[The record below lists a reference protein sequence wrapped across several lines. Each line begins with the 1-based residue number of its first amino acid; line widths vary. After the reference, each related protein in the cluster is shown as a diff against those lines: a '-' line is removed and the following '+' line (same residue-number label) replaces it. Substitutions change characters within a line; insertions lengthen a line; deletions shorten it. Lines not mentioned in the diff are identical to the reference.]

1 MRNYSPMAEIFSQ
14 EVGIMQDGLAIQIPI
29 FYKLMASMLTVAV
42 IPIFMLGIV
51 SAGDTGSVIAT
62 LGLQNS
68 IIVLTLLTLSVIL
81 MWSFYLAKSIT
92 TPIEQLS
99 KVATSVSQGDL
110 TNTEITVISNDE
122 IGELAVA
129 FNRLINSYR
138 ILDTLA
144 KDDAE

>member
-1 MRNYSPMAEIFSQ
+1 MAEIFSQ
-14 EVGIMQDGLAIQIPI
+14 DVGILQDGLVIQIPI

-42 IPIFMLGIV
+42 IPIFLLGIV
-51 SAGDTGSVIAT
+51 SAGDTGSVIAI

-68 IIVLTLLTLSVIL
+68 ILVLTLLTLSVIL

-99 KVATSVSQGDL
+99 KVATRVSQGDL
-110 TNTEITVISNDE
+110 ANTEITVISNDE
-122 IGELAVA
+122 VGELAVA

-144 KDDAE
+144 KDDTE

>member
-1 MRNYSPMAEIFSQ
+1 MAEIFSQ
-14 EVGIMQDGLAIQIPI
+14 DVGILQDGLVIQIPI

-42 IPIFMLGIV
+42 IPIFLLGIV
-51 SAGDTGSVIAT
+51 SAGDTGSVIAV

-68 IIVLTLLTLSVIL
+68 ILVLTLLTLSVIL

-110 TNTEITVISNDE
+110 ANTEITVISNDE

>member
-1 MRNYSPMAEIFSQ
+1 MAEIFSQ
-14 EVGIMQDGLAIQIPI
+14 DVGITQDGLVIQIPI

-42 IPIFMLGIV
+42 IPIFLLGIV

-68 IIVLTLLTLSVIL
+68 IIIMTLLTLSVIL
-81 MWSFYLAKSIT
+81 MWSFYLARSIT
-92 TPIEQLS
+92 APIEQLAN
-99 KVATSVSQGDL
+99 VATSVSQGDL
-110 TNTEITVISNDE
+110 TNAEITVTSNDE
-122 IGELAVA
+122 IGELATA

>member
-1 MRNYSPMAEIFSQ
+1 MAEIFSQ
-14 EVGIMQDGLAIQIPI
+14 EVGILQDGLVIQIPI

-42 IPIFMLGIV
+42 IPIFLLGIV
-51 SAGDTGSVIAT
+51 SAGDTGSVIAI

-68 IIVLTLLTLSVIL
+68 ILVLTLLTLSVIL

-99 KVATSVSQGDL
+99 KVATRVSQGDL
-110 TNTEITVISNDE
+110 ANTEITVISNDE
-122 IGELAVA
+122 VGELAVA

-144 KDDAE
+144 KDDTE

>member
-1 MRNYSPMAEIFSQ
+1 MAEPFSQ
-14 EVGIMQDGLAIQIPI
+14 EIGVFQDGLTIQIPM

-42 IPIFMLGIV
+42 IPIFLLGIV
-51 SAGDTGSVIAT
+51 SAGDAGSVIAT

-68 IIVLTLLTLSVIL
+68 IIIMTVLTVLVVF
-81 MWSFYLAKSIT
+81 MWSFFLAKSIT
-92 TPIEQLS
+92 TPIEQLA
-99 KVATSVSQGDL
+99 KAATSASRGDL
-110 TNTEITVISNDE
+110 TNVEITVTSNDE

-144 KDDAE
+144 RDDAE

>member
-1 MRNYSPMAEIFSQ
+1 MAEISSQ
-14 EVGIMQDGLAIQIPI
+14 EVGILQDGLAIQIPI
-29 FYKLMASMLTVAV
+29 FYKLMTSMLTVAV
-42 IPIFMLGIV
+42 IPIFLLGIV

-68 IIVLTLLTLSVIL
+68 IIVLTLLTLAVIL

-110 TNTEITVISNDE
+110 ADAEITVTSNDE

>member
-1 MRNYSPMAEIFSQ
+1 
-14 EVGIMQDGLAIQIPI
+14 
-29 FYKLMASMLTVAV
+29 LMASMLTVAV
-42 IPIFMLGIV
+42 IPIFLLGIV
-51 SAGDTGSVIAT
+51 SAGDTGSVIAI

-68 IIVLTLLTLSVIL
+68 ILVLTLLTLSVIL

-99 KVATSVSQGDL
+99 KVATRVSQGDL
-110 TNTEITVISNDE
+110 ANIEITVTSNDE
-122 IGELAVA
+122 VGELAVA

-144 KDDAE
+144 KDDTE

>member
-1 MRNYSPMAEIFSQ
+1 MAEIFPQ
-14 EVGIMQDGLAIQIPI
+14 EVGIRRDGLVVQIPI

-42 IPIFMLGIV
+42 IPVFLLGIV

-62 LGLQNS
+62 LGLQNG
-68 IIVLTLLTLSVIL
+68 IIVLTLLTLSVIM

-92 TPIEQLS
+92 APIEQLS
-99 KVATSVSQGDL
+99 AVATRVSQGNLAD
-110 TNTEITVISNDE
+110 TEITVTSNDE

-129 FNRLINSYR
+129 FDRLINSYK

-144 KDDAE
+144 KDDE

>member
-1 MRNYSPMAEIFSQ
+1 MAETFSQ
-14 EVGIMQDGLAIQIPI
+14 DIGVLQDGLTIQIPI

-42 IPIFMLGIV
+42 IPIFLLGIV

-68 IIVLTLLTLSVIL
+68 IIIMTLLTVSVVF
-81 MWSFYLAKSIT
+81 MWSFFLAKSIT

-99 KVATSVSQGDL
+99 KAATSASQGNL
-110 TNTEITVISNDE
+110 TNVEIAVTSNDE

-129 FNRLINSYR
+129 FNRLLNSYR

-144 KDDAE
+144 RDDAE

>member
-1 MRNYSPMAEIFSQ
+1 MTEIFPQ
-14 EVGIMQDGLAIQIPI
+14 EVGIMQDGVTIQIPI
-29 FYKLMASMLTVAV
+29 FYKLMASMLTIAV

-68 IIVLTLLTLSVIL
+68 ILVMTLLTLSVIL
-81 MWSFYLAKSIT
+81 MWSFFLAKSIT

-99 KVATSVSQGDL
+99 KVATSVSQGDFAD
-110 TNTEITVISNDE
+110 TEITVTSNDE

-144 KDDAE
+144 KDDGE

>member
-1 MRNYSPMAEIFSQ
+1 MAESFSQ
-14 EVGIMQDGLAIQIPI
+14 EIGVFQDGLTVQIPM

-42 IPIFMLGIV
+42 IPIFLLGIV
-51 SAGDTGSVIAT
+51 SAGDTGSIVAT

-68 IIVLTLLTLSVIL
+68 IIVMTLLTVFVVF
-81 MWSFYLAKSIT
+81 MWSFFLAKSIT
-92 TPIEQLS
+92 DPVEQLS
-99 KVATSVSQGDL
+99 QAATSASQGDL
-110 TNTEITVISNDE
+110 ANVEITVTSNDE

>member
-1 MRNYSPMAEIFSQ
+1 MTEIFPQ
-14 EVGIMQDGLAIQIPI
+14 EVGIMQDGVTIQIPI
-29 FYKLMASMLTVAV
+29 FYKLMASMLTIAV

-68 IIVLTLLTLSVIL
+68 ILVMTLLTLSVIL
-81 MWSFYLAKSIT
+81 MWSFFLAKSIT

-99 KVATSVSQGDL
+99 KIATSVSQGDL
-110 TNTEITVISNDE
+110 ADTEITVTSNDE

-144 KDDAE
+144 KDDGE

>member
-1 MRNYSPMAEIFSQ
+1 MAESFSQ
-14 EVGIMQDGLAIQIPI
+14 EIGVFQDGLTVQIPM

-42 IPIFMLGIV
+42 IPIFLLGIV
-51 SAGDTGSVIAT
+51 SVGDTGSIVAT

-68 IIVLTLLTLSVIL
+68 IIVMTLLTVFVVF
-81 MWSFYLAKSIT
+81 MWSFFLAKSIT
-92 TPIEQLS
+92 DPVEQLS
-99 KVATSVSQGDL
+99 QAATSASQGDL
-110 TNTEITVISNDE
+110 ANVEITVTSNDE

-144 KDDAE
+144 KDDDE

>member
-1 MRNYSPMAEIFSQ
+1 MAESFSQ
-14 EVGIMQDGLAIQIPI
+14 DIGVFQDGLTIQIPM

-42 IPIFMLGIV
+42 IPIFLLGIV
-51 SAGDTGSVIAT
+51 SAGDTGSVIAI

-68 IIVLTLLTLSVIL
+68 ILVLTLLTLSVIL
-81 MWSFYLAKSIT
+81 MWSFYLAKSNT

-110 TNTEITVISNDE
+110 ANTEITVISNDE

>member
-1 MRNYSPMAEIFSQ
+1 MAEISSQ
-14 EVGIMQDGLAIQIPI
+14 EVGILQDGLAIQIPI

-42 IPIFMLGIV
+42 IPIFLLGIV

-68 IIVLTLLTLSVIL
+68 IIVLTLLTLAVIL

-110 TNTEITVISNDE
+110 ADAEITVTSNDE

>member
-1 MRNYSPMAEIFSQ
+1 MAEIFSQ
-14 EVGIMQDGLAIQIPI
+14 DVGILQDGLVIQIPI

-42 IPIFMLGIV
+42 IPIFLLGIV
-51 SAGDTGSVIAT
+51 SAGDTGSVIAI

-68 IIVLTLLTLSVIL
+68 ILVLTLLTLSVIL

-99 KVATSVSQGDL
+99 KVATRVSQGDL
-110 TNTEITVISNDE
+110 ANIEITVTSNDE
-122 IGELAVA
+122 VGELAVA

-144 KDDAE
+144 KDDTE

>member
-1 MRNYSPMAEIFSQ
+1 MAEIFSQ
-14 EVGIMQDGLAIQIPI
+14 EVGIRRDGLVVQIPI

-42 IPIFMLGIV
+42 IPVFLLGIV

-62 LGLQNS
+62 LGLQNG
-68 IIVLTLLTLSVIL
+68 IIVLTLLTLSVIM

-92 TPIEQLS
+92 APIEQLS
-99 KVATSVSQGDL
+99 AVATRVSQGNLAD
-110 TNTEITVISNDE
+110 TEITVTSNDE

-129 FNRLINSYR
+129 FDRLINSYR

-144 KDDAE
+144 KDDE

>member
-1 MRNYSPMAEIFSQ
+1 MAETFSQ
-14 EVGIMQDGLAIQIPI
+14 DIGVLQAGLTIQIPI

-42 IPIFMLGIV
+42 IPIFLLGIV

-68 IIVLTLLTLSVIL
+68 IIIMTLLTVSVVF
-81 MWSFYLAKSIT
+81 MWSFFLAKSIT

-99 KVATSVSQGDL
+99 KAATSASQGNL
-110 TNTEITVISNDE
+110 TNVEIAVTSNDE

-129 FNRLINSYR
+129 FNRLLNSYR

-144 KDDAE
+144 RDDAE

>member
-1 MRNYSPMAEIFSQ
+1 MAEIFSQ

-110 TNTEITVISNDE
+110 ENTEITVVSNDE

>member
-1 MRNYSPMAEIFSQ
+1 MAEIFSQ
-14 EVGIMQDGLAIQIPI
+14 DVGILQDGLVIQIPI

-42 IPIFMLGIV
+42 IPIFLLGIV
-51 SAGDTGSVIAT
+51 SAGDTGSVIAI

-68 IIVLTLLTLSVIL
+68 ILVLTLLTLSVIL

-110 TNTEITVISNDE
+110 ANIEITVTSNDE
-122 IGELAVA
+122 VGELAVA

-144 KDDAE
+144 KDDTE

>member
-1 MRNYSPMAEIFSQ
+1 MTEIFPQ
-14 EVGIMQDGLAIQIPI
+14 EVGILQDGLAIQIPI

-42 IPIFMLGIV
+42 IPIFLLGIV
-51 SAGDTGSVIAT
+51 SAGDTGSVIAV

-68 IIVLTLLTLSVIL
+68 IIVMTLLTLSVIL
-81 MWSFYLAKSIT
+81 MWSFCLAKSIT

-110 TNTEITVISNDE
+110 ADTEITVTSNDE

>member
-1 MRNYSPMAEIFSQ
+1 MTEIFPQ
-14 EVGIMQDGLAIQIPI
+14 EVGIMQDGATIQIPI
-29 FYKLMASMLTVAV
+29 FYKLMASMLTIAV

-68 IIVLTLLTLSVIL
+68 ILVMTLLTLSVIL
-81 MWSFYLAKSIT
+81 MWSFFLAKSIT

-99 KVATSVSQGDL
+99 KVATSVSQGDFAD
-110 TNTEITVISNDE
+110 TEITVTSNDE

-144 KDDAE
+144 KDDGE

>member
-1 MRNYSPMAEIFSQ
+1 MAESFSQ
-14 EVGIMQDGLAIQIPI
+14 DIGVFQDGLTIQIPM

-42 IPIFMLGIV
+42 IPIFLLGIV

-68 IIVLTLLTLSVIL
+68 IIIMTLLTVLVVF
-81 MWSFYLAKSIT
+81 MWSFFLAKSIT
-92 TPIEQLS
+92 NPIEQLS
-99 KVATSVSQGDL
+99 KAATSASQGDL
-110 TNTEITVISNDE
+110 TNVEITVTSNDE

>member
-1 MRNYSPMAEIFSQ
+1 MTETLSQ
-14 EVGIMQDGLAIQIPI
+14 EIGVFQDGLTIQIPM

-42 IPIFMLGIV
+42 IPIFLLGIV
-51 SAGDTGSVIAT
+51 SAGDTVSVIAT

-68 IIVLTLLTLSVIL
+68 IIIMTLLTVFVVF
-81 MWSFYLAKSIT
+81 MWSFFLAKSIT
-92 TPIEQLS
+92 NPIEQLS
-99 KVATSVSQGDL
+99 RAATSASQGDL
-110 TNTEITVISNDE
+110 TNVEITVTSNDE
-122 IGELAVA
+122 ISELAVA

>member
-1 MRNYSPMAEIFSQ
+1 MTETFSQ
-14 EVGIMQDGLAIQIPI
+14 DIGVYQDGLTIQIPM
-29 FYKLMASMLTVAV
+29 FYKLMVSMLTVAV
-42 IPIFMLGIV
+42 IPIFLLGIV
-51 SAGDTGSVIAT
+51 SAGDTVSVIAT

-68 IIVLTLLTLSVIL
+68 IIIMTLLTVFMVF
-81 MWSFYLAKSIT
+81 MWSFFLAKSIT

-99 KVATSVSQGDL
+99 KAATSASRGDL
-110 TNTEITVISNDE
+110 TNAEITVMSNDE

-144 KDDAE
+144 KDDVE

>member
-1 MRNYSPMAEIFSQ
+1 MRNYSLMAESFSQ
-14 EVGIMQDGLAIQIPI
+14 DIGVFQDGLTIQIPM

-42 IPIFMLGIV
+42 IPIFLLGIV

-68 IIVLTLLTLSVIL
+68 IIIMTLLTVLVVF
-81 MWSFYLAKSIT
+81 MWSFFLAKSIT
-92 TPIEQLS
+92 NPIEQLS
-99 KVATSVSQGDL
+99 KAATSASQGDL
-110 TNTEITVISNDE
+110 TNVEITVTSNDE

-129 FNRLINSYR
+129 FNRLINSYM

>member
-1 MRNYSPMAEIFSQ
+1 MAESFSQ
-14 EVGIMQDGLAIQIPI
+14 EIGVFQDGLTIQIPM

-42 IPIFMLGIV
+42 IPIFLLGIV
-51 SAGDTGSVIAT
+51 SMGDTVSVVAT

-68 IIVLTLLTLSVIL
+68 IIVMTLLTVFVVF
-81 MWSFYLAKSIT
+81 MWSFFLAKSIT
-92 TPIEQLS
+92 DPVEQLS
-99 KVATSVSQGDL
+99 KAATNASQGDL
-110 TNTEITVISNDE
+110 TNVEITVTSNDE

-129 FNRLINSYR
+129 FNRLINSYK

>member
-1 MRNYSPMAEIFSQ
+1 MF
-14 EVGIMQDGLAIQIPI
+14 QDGLTVQIPM

-42 IPIFMLGIV
+42 IPIFLLGIV
-51 SAGDTGSVIAT
+51 SVGDTGSIVAT

-68 IIVLTLLTLSVIL
+68 IIVMTLLTVFVVF
-81 MWSFYLAKSIT
+81 MWSFFLAKSIT
-92 TPIEQLS
+92 DPVEQLS
-99 KVATSVSQGDL
+99 QAATSASQGDL
-110 TNTEITVISNDE
+110 ANVEITVTSNDE

>member
-1 MRNYSPMAEIFSQ
+1 MAEMIPP
-14 EVGIMQDGLAIQIPI
+14 EVGIRRDGLAIQIPI

-42 IPIFMLGIV
+42 IPILLLGIV
-51 SAGDTGSVIAT
+51 SAGDTGSIIAT
-62 LGLQNS
+62 LGLQNG
-68 IIVLTLLTLSVIL
+68 IMVLTLLTLSVIL

-99 KVATSVSQGDL
+99 KVATSVSQGNL
-110 TNTEITVISNDE
+110 ANTEIAVMSNDE

>member
-1 MRNYSPMAEIFSQ
+1 MAEIFSQ
-14 EVGIMQDGLAIQIPI
+14 DVGITQDGLVIQIPI

-42 IPIFMLGIV
+42 IPIFLLGIV

-68 IIVLTLLTLSVIL
+68 IIIMTLLTLSVIL
-81 MWSFYLAKSIT
+81 MWSFYLARSIT
-92 TPIEQLS
+92 APIEQLAN
-99 KVATSVSQGDL
+99 VATSVSQGDL
-110 TNTEITVISNDE
+110 TNAEITVTSNDE
-122 IGELAVA
+122 IGELAIA

>member
-1 MRNYSPMAEIFSQ
+1 MAESFSQ
-14 EVGIMQDGLAIQIPI
+14 EIGVFQDGLTVQIPM

-42 IPIFMLGIV
+42 IPIFLLGIV
-51 SAGDTGSVIAT
+51 SVGDTGSIVAT

-68 IIVLTLLTLSVIL
+68 IIVMTLLTVFVVF
-81 MWSFYLAKSIT
+81 MWSFFLAKSIT
-92 TPIEQLS
+92 DPVEQLS
-99 KVATSVSQGDL
+99 QAATSASQGDL
-110 TNTEITVISNDE
+110 ANVEITVTSNDE

>member
-1 MRNYSPMAEIFSQ
+1 MAEIFPQ
-14 EVGIMQDGLAIQIPI
+14 EVGIRRDGLVIQIPI

-42 IPIFMLGIV
+42 IPVFLLGIV

-62 LGLQNS
+62 LGLQNG
-68 IIVLTLLTLSVIL
+68 IIILTLLTLSVIM

-92 TPIEQLS
+92 APIEQLS
-99 KVATSVSQGDL
+99 EVATRVSQGNLAD
-110 TNTEITVISNDE
+110 TAITVTSNDE

-129 FNRLINSYR
+129 FDRMINSYR

-144 KDDAE
+144 KDDE